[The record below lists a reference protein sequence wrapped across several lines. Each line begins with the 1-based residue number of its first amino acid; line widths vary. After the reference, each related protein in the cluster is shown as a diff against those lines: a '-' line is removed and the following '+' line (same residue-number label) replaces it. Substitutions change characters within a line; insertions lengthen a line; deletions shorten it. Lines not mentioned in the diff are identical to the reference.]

1 VYTVHILFFLFR
13 RILGHAPL
21 VYLADRRRKRRRSR

>member
-1 VYTVHILFFLFR
+1 
-13 RILGHAPL
+13 

>member
-1 VYTVHILFFLFR
+1 MCVHILFFLFR

-21 VYLADRRRKRRRSR
+21 VYLADRRKRRRSR